1 MRAARKCRCHGVPSL
16 LQHSLA
22 LLRAPANQL
31 AFAVRSRLRWS
42 KGPVQLPHEDKAV
55 PLPWLE
61 GAAAREAVRCLARLV
76 ADYDLA
82 ALQEHS
88 TRLVLAENVDLL
100 VRLRDLL
107 GDLPSPVAAG
117 TTLAAI
123 DVGCGLFQY
132 ATALQR
138 GLARVGGGA
147 PHRVLLR
154 GVEID
159 GFGIY
164 RDGHSRADHA
174 RAHAALAGGGVG
186 FEVADFA
193 RLELPPQDVVTM
205 FYPFLSAYPLLRW
218 GSPLTH
224 LGPRRLLQR
233 AVAALRPGGW
243 LLVASQTDAEFV
255 RLRDLLR
262 ALPVRLVRQV
272 RFAGRFVPY
281 ADRTLD
287 RVGSLWVREVVP
299 GPAPVALGP
308 E

>member
-1 MRAARKCRCHGVPSL
+1 MQAARKCRCHGVPSL

-22 LLRAPANQL
+22 MLRAPANQL

-42 KGPVQLPHEDKAV
+42 KGPVQLPHEDKVV
-55 PLPWLE
+55 PFPWLE
-61 GAAAREAVRCLARLV
+61 GNAAKEAVRTLARLV

-82 ALQEHS
+82 ALQERS

-100 VRLRDLL
+100 VRWRDLL
-107 GDLPSPVAAG
+107 GDQPVPVADGA
-117 TTLAAI
+117 TLAAV

-138 GLARVGGGA
+138 GLARVGGG
-147 PHRVLLR
+147 PPRRVLLR

-174 RAHAALAGGGVG
+174 RAHAVLAGNGVE
-186 FEVADFA
+186 FEVADFS
-193 RLELPPQDVVTM
+193 RLALPPQDVVTM

-218 GSPLTH
+218 GSPLSH
-224 LGPRRLLQR
+224 LRPRRLLQQ
-233 AVAALRPGGW
+233 VAAAVRPGGW
-243 LLVASQTDAEFV
+243 LVVASQTGAEFA
-255 RLRDLLR
+255 RLQELLA
-262 ALPVRLVRQV
+262 ALPFRLVRQV
-272 RFAGRFVPY
+272 SFAGRFVPY
-281 ADRTLD
+281 APRTEG
-287 RVGSLWVREVVP
+287 RIGSLWDRLP
-299 GPAPVALGP
+299 GPPATTARMAT

>member
-1 MRAARKCRCHGVPSL
+1 MPSL

-42 KGPVQLPHEDKAV
+42 KGSVRLPHEDKVV
-55 PLPWLE
+55 PFPWLE
-61 GAAAREAVRCLARLV
+61 GAAAREAERWLAQLR
-76 ADYDLA
+76 ADSDLA
-82 ALQEHS
+82 ALETHS

-100 VRLRDLL
+100 LRLRDLL
-107 GDLPSPVAAG
+107 GDLRVPAPDGAA
-117 TTLAAI
+117 LAAV

-138 GLARVGGGA
+138 GLARHGGGK
-147 PHRVLLR
+147 PRRVVLR

-174 RAHAALAGGGVG
+174 RAHAALAGDGVG

-193 RLELPPQDVVTM
+193 RLALPLQDVVTM

-243 LLVASQTDAEFV
+243 LLVASQTEVEFA
-255 RLRDLLR
+255 RLRELLA

-272 RFAGRFVPY
+272 SFAGRVVPY
-281 ADRTLD
+281 ADRTAD
-287 RVGSLWVREVVP
+287 RVGSLWVREVAP
-299 GPAPVALGP
+299 GPLRVAFGP

>member
-42 KGPVQLPHEDKAV
+42 KGKVQLPHEDKVV
-55 PLPWLE
+55 PFPWLE
-61 GAAAREAVRCLARLV
+61 GDAAREPVQCLRRLV
-76 ADYDLA
+76 AEFDLA
-82 ALQEHS
+82 ALQQHS

-100 VRLRDLL
+100 LRLRDLV
-107 GDLPSPVAAG
+107 GDQPSPVAGGA
-117 TTLAAI
+117 TLAAV

-138 GLARVGGGA
+138 GLARLGGGK
-147 PHRVLLR
+147 PRRVVLR

-174 RAHAALAGGGVG
+174 RAHAALAGDGVG

-243 LLVASQTDAEFV
+243 LLVASQTDAEFA
-255 RLRDLLR
+255 RLHELL
-262 ALPVRLVRQV
+262 ATSPVRLVRKV
-272 RFAGRFVPY
+272 PFAGRFVPY
-281 ADRTLD
+281 VDRTTD
-287 RVGSLWVREVVP
+287 RVGSLWVRELDQ
-299 GPAPVALGP
+299 GRAPVAGG
-308 E
+308 